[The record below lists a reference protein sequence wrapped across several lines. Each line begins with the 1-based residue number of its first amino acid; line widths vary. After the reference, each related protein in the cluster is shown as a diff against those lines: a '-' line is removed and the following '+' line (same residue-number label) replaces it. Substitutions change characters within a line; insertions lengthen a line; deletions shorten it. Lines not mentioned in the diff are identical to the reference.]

1 MFTYKDITDIEEH
14 IEELKTIIQQLKE
27 ENSLSATIASQREC
41 NSWMINKFTN
51 SIRMCESKISYI
63 KIELDNPIPP
73 QPSLLDKRLHNPSS
87 PRTFLA

>member
-14 IEELKTIIQQLKE
+14 IEELKAIIQQLKD

-51 SIRMCESKISYI
+51 SIKLYESKIRYI
-63 KIELDNPIPP
+63 KLELTDSTPP
-73 QPSLLDKRLHNPSS
+73 QPSLMDKRLYN
-87 PRTFLA
+87 